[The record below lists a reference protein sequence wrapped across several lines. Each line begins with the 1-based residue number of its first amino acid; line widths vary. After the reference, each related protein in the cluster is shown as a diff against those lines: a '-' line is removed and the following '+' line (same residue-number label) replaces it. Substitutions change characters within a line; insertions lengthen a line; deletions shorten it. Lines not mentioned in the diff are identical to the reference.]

1 LAGGHWEEGGGA
13 VDGSRSGSFTQVSVP
28 DGYDRFMLRQ
38 LFEPWAADL
47 ITRANLKPRC
57 CVLDVAS
64 GLGPVARLAA
74 QAAGPGGRVVASD
87 ISAAMLAVASA
98 RPHDPGWAAIEY
110 LQCPASEI
118 AAEDDTFDVVLCQ
131 QGLQF
136 FPDRA
141 AAAAEM
147 RRVARPG
154 GTAAMSTWAAE
165 HPLGLFGPMVE
176 ALQDLGVAEP
186 FAGAFDAGSYCL
198 TVADLAD
205 LLRAVGFRDVGVQ
218 TVELD
223 ATWPTAEAA
232 TSTLLGT
239 PFGPMV
245 SALPADAQQE
255 LRARL
260 AGKLGASDDGVTVR
274 TVSNV
279 ALGTK

>member
-1 LAGGHWEEGGGA
+1 MM
-13 VDGSRSGSFTQVSVP
+13 DNSRSRSFVQVSIA
-28 DGYDRFMLRQ
+28 DGYDRFMLRP
-38 LFEPWAADL
+38 LFEPWAVDL
-47 ITRANLKPRC
+47 IARANLKPGC

-87 ISAAMLAVASA
+87 ISAAMLAVAAA
-98 RPHDPGWAAIEY
+98 RAEGPGWATIEY
-110 LQCPASEI
+110 LECPASAI
-118 AAEDDTFDVVLCQ
+118 AAGDDSFDVVLCQ

-154 GTAAMSTWAAE
+154 GTAVMSTWAAE
-165 HPLGLFGPMVE
+165 RPLGLFGPMIE
-176 ALQDLGVAEP
+176 ALRETGTAEP
-186 FAGAFDAGSYCL
+186 FPGAFDGGSYCL
-198 TVADLAD
+198 NGADLAK
-205 LLRAVGFRDVGVQ
+205 LLQAAGFRDVSVQ

-223 ATWPTAEAA
+223 ATWPTAAAA

-239 PFGPMV
+239 PFGPLV
-245 SALPADAQQE
+245 SALPADAQQQ
-255 LRARL
+255 LRARF
-260 AGKLGASDDGVTVR
+260 AGKLGDRADGVTVR

-279 ALGTK
+279 ARGTK